1 MILLLTA
8 ARTDL
13 NDTIKSIATIMRDL
27 DGILIFPH
35 INMDGDALGSSTA
48 LCLAL
53 RSLGRKAYVMIN
65 EPVPKNLDFLEC
77 GCTTDDDSILE
88 DVQLSIMLDCNGMNR
103 IPGREAAWERGRLKG
118 CIDHHQT
125 KAKDIRYDFSR
136 IEPKSAATG
145 EIVYNII
152 KALGVGITLDMANAI
167 FTAITTDT
175 GNFQHSNTTSR
186 SHEIAGHLY
195 RIEGFNSKVIS
206 ALIYDRRSKN
216 AIRME
221 GKVIDG
227 LEFYADGKL
236 AVGRVTQKLLDE
248 CGCTMDEAD
257 GIIQKMMSIDG
268 VEGAC
273 LFKETERGVRAS
285 LRGRSYANMAAAAA
299 QFGGGGHYLAAGCS
313 FSEPIE
319 EAEKK
324 FIPVLIDTVNT
335 RCT

>member
-1 MILLLTA
+1 M
-8 ARTDL
+8 
-13 NDTIKSIATIMRDL
+13 NDTIKSIATIMKDL

-35 INMDGDALGSSTA
+35 INMDGDALGSATA

-53 RSLGRKAYVMIN
+53 RELGKKAFVMIN

-77 GCTTDDDSILE
+77 GCTTDDDRVLD
-88 DVQLSIMLDCNGMNR
+88 DVQLSIMVDCNGMNR
-103 IPGREAAWERGRLKG
+103 IPGREDAWERGRLKG

-145 EIVYNII
+145 EIIYNIV
-152 KALGVGITLDMANAI
+152 KAMGVGVSLDIANAI

-195 RIEGFNSKVIS
+195 KIEGFNSKVIS

-221 GKVIDG
+221 GRVIDD
-227 LEFYADGKL
+227 LRFYADGKL
-236 AVGRVTQKLLDE
+236 VVGKVTLALLDE

-268 VEGAC
+268 VEAAC
-273 LFKETERGVRAS
+273 LFKESESNVRAS
-285 LRGRSYANMAAAAA
+285 LRGRSYANVAKAASV
-299 QFGGGGHYLAAGCS
+299 FGGGGHTLAAGCT
-313 FSEPIE
+313 FHCTIP
-319 EAEKK
+319 EAEEQL
-324 FIPVLIDTVNT
+324 IPVLIDTVNARDGQT
-335 RCT
+335 REKR

>member
-1 MILLLTA
+1 M
-8 ARTDL
+8 
-13 NDTIKSIATIMRDL
+13 NDTIKSIATIMKDL

-35 INMDGDALGSSTA
+35 VNMDGDALGSATA

-53 RSLGRKAYVMIN
+53 RELGKKAYVMIS

-77 GCTTDDDSILE
+77 GCTTDDDSVLD
-88 DVQLSIMLDCNGMNR
+88 DVQLSIMVDCNGMNR

-145 EIVYNII
+145 EIIYNIV
-152 KALGVGITLDMANAI
+152 KALGVGVSLDIANAI

-195 RIEGFNSKVIS
+195 KIDGFNSKVIS

-221 GKVIDG
+221 CRVIDD
-227 LEFYADGKL
+227 LKFYADGKL
-236 AVGRVTQKLLDE
+236 VAGKVTLDLLKE

-268 VEGAC
+268 VEAAC
-273 LFKETERGVRAS
+273 LFKETENNVRAS
-285 LRGRSYANMAAAAA
+285 LRGRSYANVAKAAAV
-299 QFGGGGHYLAAGCS
+299 FGGGGHVLAAGCT
-313 FSEPIE
+313 FFCPVE
-319 EAEKK
+319 EAEEKL
-324 FIPVLIDTVNT
+324 IPVLIDTVNT
-335 RCT
+335 KER